1 MNIEKLK
8 KFFKEKYEFMG
19 LLGRGGFAE
28 VHLAMDKLL
37 ERKVAIKIL
46 LPQHSTDPDIV
57 KRFIREARLYAKL
70 EHKNLINIYDT
81 GIAEG
86 TAFIVM
92 KYIKGK
98 NLKYF
103 IKGPKNTRLEIA
115 PKLVINMG
123 NVLSYIHENQIIHRD
138 IKPAN
143 ILVEDETNKIFLAD
157 FGIARSVTS
166 KTLTQSGSIMG
177 TPYYISPEQI
187 KGKTV
192 DHRADIYAFGATL
205 FELVTGR
212 PVFSA
217 DSSIEVLYKHVNDKP
232 EPVGKIIPELS
243 REIKY
248 IISKCIEK
256 NPEHRFQNANEMVE
270 VFDKKRSPAI
280 TGYFSGEKAGGKH
293 GTRIALF
300 LVFSIFVITAILVL
314 VFQKSENDIQKND
327 IKKIPVKIKT
337 GTKDTKDTGITER
350 SIPGNNEEKKTISP
364 SEKKEIKQ
372 DKKEDIPVK
381 EKKPVIRRNNIK
393 KTGTQNTTDSKMK
406 KKEVKKEDPVTIP
419 KKKGTIRFSSYP
431 PADVF
436 WNELRLGNTTQI
448 FKKKVPP
455 GRYNFVF
462 KIEGYM
468 TYEKEILV
476 TGGEETSAHHRFK
489 SFGFL
494 TITARPYAKFYINGI
509 DQGENP
515 IFKKKFP
522 VGDYKIKA
530 VKSGYITEERSVK
543 INQMK
548 NSIISF
554 SLKKEGGK

>member
-115 PKLVINMG
+115 PKLVVNMG
-123 NVLSYIHENQIIHRD
+123 NVLSYIHKNQIIHRD

-143 ILVEDETNKIFLAD
+143 ILVEDETNKIYLAD

-192 DHRADIYAFGATL
+192 DHRSDIYAFGATL
-205 FELVTGR
+205 FELVTGK

-243 REIKY
+243 RNLKY

-256 NPEHRFQNANEMVE
+256 KPEHRFQNANEMVE
-270 VFDKKRSPAI
+270 IFDKKRSPAI
-280 TGYFSGEKAGGKH
+280 TRYFSGEKTESKH
-293 GTRIALF
+293 GTRKALF

-314 VFQKSENDIQKND
+314 VFQKSENNIKKND
-327 IKKIPVKIKT
+327 TGNQTKKVISGLV
-337 GTKDTKDTGITER
+337 DQ
-350 SIPGNNEEKKTISP
+350 EKKPKSLPTEKLEIKDD
-364 SEKKEIKQ
+364 KKEIKQ
-372 DKKEDIPVK
+372 DKKEEIPVK
-381 EKKPVIRRNNIK
+381 EKKPVIKRNNIK
-393 KTGTQNTTDSKMK
+393 KIGTQNAAGSKMK

-419 KKKGTIRFSSYP
+419 KEKGTIRFSSYP

-436 WNELRLGNTTQI
+436 WNDFRLGNTTQR
-448 FKKKVPP
+448 FKKKFPP

-476 TGGEETSAHHRFK
+476 TGGEEASAHHRFK

-494 TITARPYAKFYINGI
+494 TITARPFATFYINGI

-515 IFKKKFP
+515 IVKKKFP
-522 VGDYKIKA
+522 VGDYIIKA

-543 INQMK
+543 INKMK
-548 NSIISF
+548 KSVISF
-554 SLKKEGGK
+554 SLKKEDKK